1 MRLPNVCVLV
11 LPLAAVVVVDRFQ
24 LEAGARVSCILLVP
38 IELLGVQ
45 PSKIIWL
52 GRAALVHPHGL
63 EFVLFSSENLLDG

>member
-24 LEAGARVSCILLVP
+24 FEAGALVSCVLLVP

-45 PSKIIWL
+45 ASKIICL
-52 GRAALVHPHGL
+52 GRAALVQPYGQD
-63 EFVLFSSENLLDG
+63 FVLFSSENLFDG